1 MKERV
6 RQLDYVRTFAMLAV
20 IVIHCTSTY
29 IYHESRIAFLG
40 MNLGWWLNNLSR
52 FAVPIFV
59 LLSGVSLA
67 VSPPAD
73 CRKFIRGRV
82 KIIIHYLI
90 WSMAYYIFYLQLGWM
105 QVLPMREF
113 AKRFLIGS
121 MSDQLYFVPVIVQ
134 LYVLYYPLRA
144 AVRKA
149 PMASLV
155 ISLVITVYFQLA
167 VTVRGCACLLPAVI
181 LPYAWLLFPSWLFY
195 FVLGLCF
202 DRSRL
207 EKMCAFSKRA
217 LLPICVLALAYGV
230 VGGIVVSTK
239 GILWETLSPTVI
251 IYTVLIFLA
260 LTGISSAVEVPALD
274 GVVKKLSA
282 MSFTVYLSHIVV
294 LQLGRMLPLSGMSG
308 MLVLLVC
315 TLIGSIILSGIYDR
329 VFACLKK

>member
-6 RQLDYVRTFAMLAV
+6 RQLDYVRTIAMLAV

-67 VSPPAD
+67 VSPPDD
-73 CRKFIRGRV
+73 CGKFVRGRV

-90 WSMAYYIFYLQLGWM
+90 WSMVYYIFYLQLGWM
-105 QVLPMREF
+105 QVLPLREF

-134 LYVLYYPLRA
+134 LYILYYPLRA
-144 AVRKA
+144 AVKKA
-149 PMASLV
+149 PMVSLV
-155 ISLVITVYFQLA
+155 ISLVVTVYFQLA
-167 VTVRGCACLLPAVI
+167 VTVRACAWLLPAAI
-181 LPYAWLLFPSWLFY
+181 LPYAWLLFPSWMFY
-195 FVLGLCF
+195 FVLGLYF
-202 DRSRL
+202 DRNRL
-207 EKMCAFSKRA
+207 EKICEFSKRA
-217 LLPICVLALAYGV
+217 LLPICLLALAYGV
-230 VGGIVVSTK
+230 VSGIVVSTR

-251 IYTVLIFLA
+251 VYTVLIFLA
-260 LTGISSAVEVPALD
+260 LTGIASLAKAPALD
-274 GVVKKLSA
+274 GTVKKLST

-294 LQLGRMLPLSGMSG
+294 LQLMRMLPLSGMSG
-308 MLVLLVC
+308 MLILLVC
-315 TLIGSIILSGIYDR
+315 TLVGSIILSGVYDKA
-329 VFACLKK
+329 FACLKK